1 MWDGDIKH
9 IKHVISNFLSR
20 ASVEWGDPGC
30 SNPWKKTG
38 EQQLWYL
45 VLAYDGTDFAG
56 WQRQAEGVRTLQGE
70 VEKALSLVF
79 RAEIR
84 TVGASR
90 TDTGVHALGQV
101 CHFEAPAAWGDGT
114 SAGHGA
120 LEPEVALRRLRLTL
134 PTSLF
139 ARLLGR
145 VESGFHSRLSAV
157 RKRYVYRLSVTSDV
171 LPFEARRSWL
181 CGALDLTATSEAVNA
196 LSGQEMDYSAFTTGE
211 NEPEYHG
218 SVVKTVDLEMRILP
232 GQVFIEASCERFLYK
247 MVRRI
252 VGALVEVG
260 KGRLK
265 AESIAPANRCG
276 RKHGQRNEAP
286 FLAASRAARAL
297 RAGVME
303 GRQKE
308 RDEERQALKSCRD
321 ILLGPR
327 TPDQGTGETT
337 RGARGVVGEGAK
349 QRQFRLD
356 TDEPGIS
363 ETLSKLAR
371 EVREADQS
379 ASIRNMDFQ
388 SKCEAHDVEMKLLD
402 RERLTMP
409 LDITSLPLE
418 ELRSTQIRRWRLQ
431 GPKLQRHHLREIERC
446 ALASD
451 QDLEVTL
458 KKRSLA
464 PLSRGTSR

>member
-1 MWDGDIKH
+1 MKAIAAKVSTGSQLLKDLAH
-9 IKHVISNFLSR
+9 
-20 ASVEWGDPGC
+20 
-30 SNPWKKTG
+30 KK
-38 EQQLWYL
+38 
-45 VLAYDGTDFAG
+45 V
-56 WQRQAEGVRTLQGE
+56 TL
-70 VEKALSLVF
+70 
-79 RAEIR
+79 R
-84 TVGASR
+84 
-90 TDTGVHALGQV
+90 
-101 CHFEAPAAWGDGT
+101 
-114 SAGHGA
+114 
-120 LEPEVALRRLRLTL
+120 
-134 PTSLF
+134 
-139 ARLLGR
+139 
-145 VESGFHSRLSAV
+145 
-157 RKRYVYRLSVTSDV
+157 
-171 LPFEARRSWL
+171 
-181 CGALDLTATSEAVNA
+181 
-196 LSGQEMDYSAFTTGE
+196 
-211 NEPEYHG
+211 
-218 SVVKTVDLEMRILP
+218 
-232 GQVFIEASCERFLYK
+232 
-247 MVRRI
+247 
-252 VGALVEVG
+252 
-260 KGRLK
+260 
-265 AESIAPANRCG
+265 
-276 RKHGQRNEAP
+276 
-286 FLAASRAARAL
+286 
-297 RAGVME
+297 
-303 GRQKE
+303 RQKE